1 MAAVKASNTKPEVF
15 VRSILHRAGFRFTLK
30 TKKLPG
36 KPDIYLPKYN
46 AVVFVHGCFW
56 HGHDCHLFRWPK
68 SRKEFWRHKI
78 DNNILRDKVVTE
90 ELTAAG
96 FRFAIV
102 WECALKGKAKRK
114 NEFLIR
120 ILTDWLISDDK
131 TLIVRGAEKPI
142 S

>member
-120 ILTDWLISDDK
+120 ILTDWLKSDDK